1 MVTRKG
7 LHSLTPLRHRG
18 VDVFPLTALAIGAVS
33 FFTPFVALKENRVV
47 DGLAISGVALANPY
61 IIALAVIA
69 TVSVAITAIYRRR
82 QAVYIFSGL
91 IFFWLSIALLVRA
104 NVFLGEGASPRVSP
118 LLGFWGLP
126 VAAYMLISHARL
138 KRRRGRHVIL
148 ILALFLPVV
157 IILADGRGAS
167 ISVVREFA
175 SRRERFIEEFFVHL
189 KLFSVAVTIAGVIGI
204 PMGIL
209 VSNSKRLA
217 GLLAAFIDGAQTIP
231 SMALFG
237 LLMAPLALLSRTFPF
252 LRSMGISGVGVAPA
266 LIALSLYALLPVVRN
281 LITGLDGVSEAVLDI
296 GRGMGMSPKQ
306 LFLRVRWPLALPYV
320 LTGLRTASIQAV
332 GNTAVAALI
341 GAGGLGI
348 MIFQGLGQAAPDLI
362 LLGVIP
368 LILLAVTVDRMWG
381 WLINRF
387 VSAGLK

>member
-1 MVTRKG
+1 MAAREGV
-7 LHSLTPLRHRG
+7 HSLTSLSHRG
-18 VDVFPLTALAIGAVS
+18 IDVFPLAALAIGAVS
-33 FFTPFVALKENRVV
+33 FLTPFAALKENRVV
-47 DGLAISGVALANPY
+47 DGLAVSGTALADPY
-61 IIALAVIA
+61 IIVLAAITA
-69 TVSVAITAIYRRR
+69 ISVAITTIYRRR

-104 NVFLGEGASPRVSP
+104 NALLGEGAAPRVSP

-126 VAAYMLISHARL
+126 AAAYMLISHARL
-138 KRRRGRHVIL
+138 KRGRGRHVIL
-148 ILALFLPVV
+148 ILALILPAV

-175 SRRERFIEEFFVHL
+175 SRRDRFIEEYLVHL
-189 KLFSVAVTIAGVIGI
+189 RLFSIAVMIAGVIGI
-204 PMGIL
+204 PLGIL
-209 VSNSKRLA
+209 ASNSKRLA
-217 GLLAAFIDGAQTIP
+217 GFLTAFVDGAQTIP

-252 LRSMGISGVGVAPA
+252 LRSMGISGVGTAPA
-266 LIALSLYALLPVVRN
+266 LIALTLYALLPVVRN
-281 LITGLDGVSEAVLDI
+281 TIAGLDGVSEAVLDI
-296 GRGMGMSPKQ
+296 GRGMGMLPKQ
-306 LFLRVRWPLALPYV
+306 LFLRVRWPMALPYV

-368 LILLAVTVDRMWG
+368 LILLAVTVDRIWG